1 MPDYAASKGGV
12 GQLAKAFAN
21 EWAARNI
28 QVNAIAPG
36 LHRHRQYRGLA
47 QRSEPRR
54 IHFRA
59 HPAGRWGRP
68 EDFAGPAV
76 FLASAASDYVSGT
89 ILTVGRL
96 DGTLIPPRPP
106 VRNCTTALFSLMF
119 RVGGEAK
126 APPCPPCR
134 VARPSKEPET

>member
-28 QVNAIAPG
+28 QINAIAPG

-54 IHFRA
+54 IHSRA

-89 ILTVGRL
+89 ILTVDGGWMGR
-96 DGTLIPPRPP
+96 
-106 VRNCTTALFSLMF
+106 
-119 RVGGEAK
+119 
-126 APPCPPCR
+126 
-134 VARPSKEPET
+134 